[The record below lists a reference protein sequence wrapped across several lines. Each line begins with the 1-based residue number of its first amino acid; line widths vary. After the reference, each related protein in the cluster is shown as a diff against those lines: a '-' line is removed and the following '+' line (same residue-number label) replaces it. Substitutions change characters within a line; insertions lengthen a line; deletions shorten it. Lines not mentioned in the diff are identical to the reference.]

1 MRRWIPA
8 RVGAA
13 ALLRTAAA
21 AATAWQVAAWTV
33 GERPYLAPLA
43 AILSTQVTAAA
54 SLARGAERA
63 LAVAVGI
70 VLATAAARAVGPSAL
85 SVGALVLVAMGLAQA
100 VGMGAAAVPQVAVS
114 AVLVLTVGGHHPAY
128 GLERVADTV
137 IGAATAVA
145 FQIAAAPE
153 EHAGAAEAAV
163 RRLAA
168 RTARLWRRGARA
180 AGAHPRHLF
189 AALWQDA
196 AALEPDL
203 RDAEGAVALALE
215 ALRLRPLPASARR
228 RVDRVAA
235 AFSAV
240 ERSLRHSRAL
250 LRLLAEHPLPAPPT
264 FRPAF
269 CRAAAHV
276 LTAAG
281 GAFRP
286 RGKDRLAPAAGRLV
300 RTAAAG
306 SPPMPPPALAA
317 VVLEVDEWARDL
329 DRAAAALD
337 QVRPPAAGRRRAAPR
352 DA

>member
-54 SLARGAERA
+54 SLVRGAERA

-114 AVLVLTVGGHHPAY
+114 AVLVLTVGSHHPAY

-153 EHAGAAEAAV
+153 EHAGAADAAV

-168 RTARLWRRGARA
+168 RSARLWRRGARA

-196 AALEPDL
+196 AALEPEL

-215 ALRLRPLPASARR
+215 ALRLRPLPSSARR
-228 RVDRVAA
+228 RVDRLAA

-240 ERSLRHSRAL
+240 ERSLRHTRAL
-250 LRLLAEHPLPAPPT
+250 LRLLAEHPLPTPLA
-264 FRPAF
+264 FRPAL
-269 CRAAAHV
+269 CRAAAH
-276 LTAAG
+276 LLAAAG
-281 GAFRP
+281 GASRP
-286 RGKDRLAPAAGRLV
+286 GGSGRLRPAADRLRK
-300 RTAAAG
+300 AAACG
-306 SPPMPPPALAA
+306 AAPLAPPTLAALA
-317 VVLEVDEWARDL
+317 LEVDEWARDVE
-329 DRAAAALD
+329 RVATALEG
-337 QVRPPAAGRRRAAPR
+337 VRTPRRSPPR
-352 DA
+352 DG